1 MSSQGPSW
9 TARAMS
15 ALGTVLA
22 VAVAG
27 RLAWELLSPL
37 AGPLLAMTLLCAL
50 VLWIRRRRW

>member
-1 MSSQGPSW
+1 
-9 TARAMS
+9 MS